1 MGNSVIGKEMA
12 RWLVPR
18 AAGREVRGV
27 KSGGRSASLS
37 GTKYINPNNGVGGAV
52 CLQWASH
59 GPCQLPRGAA
69 GCRPRGEAVQPGM
82 SELYLEER
90 WMDGGWMCKHVN
102 VELIIKSYLKHRQMI
117 I

>member
-1 MGNSVIGKEMA
+1 MVAGAEGSGA
-12 RWLVPR
+12 RGTGGQER
-18 AAGREVRGV
+18 RTVRFP
-27 KSGGRSASLS
+27 L

-102 VELIIKSYLKHRQMI
+102 VELIIKSYLKHRRMI